1 MDKSSLTKLVP
12 GIYSTSLVD
21 VDLNNVTTMYHPLKK
36 ETSPNELTVDSLT
49 PYYYRSRA
57 NSNIIQR
64 RFSTV
69 EQPTPTV
76 TIQPVGK
83 TITVHMSFKHLFSL
97 HSHGGHHHSR
107 RPHSESSDG
116 VRRSIL
122 VRTIND
128 TTNLNPDEK
137 NEQLDSVETISVQ
150 SATPAYAN
158 EEQYRTRRRSVQFLD
173 KKFIQF
179 AATPHIAPDDD
190 SSSATNASE
199 DVCEFYLAYFLS
211 TISPSIIMPLNALER
226 KKKSK
231 E

>member
-1 MDKSSLTKLVP
+1 
-12 GIYSTSLVD
+12 
-21 VDLNNVTTMYHPLKK
+21 
-36 ETSPNELTVDSLT
+36 
-49 PYYYRSRA
+49 
-57 NSNIIQR
+57 
-64 RFSTV
+64 
-69 EQPTPTV
+69 
-76 TIQPVGK
+76 
-83 TITVHMSFKHLFSL
+83 MSFKHLFSL